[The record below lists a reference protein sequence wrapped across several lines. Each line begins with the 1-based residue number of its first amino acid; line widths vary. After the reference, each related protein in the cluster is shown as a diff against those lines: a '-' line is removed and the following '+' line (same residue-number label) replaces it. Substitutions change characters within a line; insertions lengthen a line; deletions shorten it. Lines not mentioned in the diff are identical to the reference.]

1 MLLRRHHSSVI
12 STRSSTHRLR
22 RGRGTTNAS
31 TLCCSCERALSKES
45 MLSPPSLPPSCPP
58 SRALARSLIRSC
70 PPSRVLARSLI
81 RSCARSL
88 GGGHAGQVRECV
100 DHSHV
105 TKYPTILCGQAT
117 VPDGC
122 ECAARRCSTPP
133 AVRHPSPSACSPSPS
148 TSCCPSAR
156 APCPTLC
163 RSADAWCVSTTRHA
177 ACAGSVCVFITAG
190 PITKLFVCEI
200 FFYFFNV
207 SPLTQSPP
215 FLQK

>member
-45 MLSPPSLPPSCPP
+45 MLSPQSLPPSCPP

-70 PPSRVLARSLI
+70 PPSRVLARSLS
-81 RSCARSL
+81 RSCTRSL

-163 RSADAWCVSTTRHA
+163 RSADAWCVSTCKVR
-177 ACAGSVCVFITAG
+177 CMCRLRVRDFF
-190 PITKLFVCEI
+190 LF
-200 FFYFFNV
+200 FFHV

-215 FLQK
+215 FWQK